1 MSTVLSWRDLALAA
15 AGLVILFDFQN
26 VLSWWR
32 GRVIGPHARG
42 SDDYTIVVPLYG
54 HPRYFTNQA
63 ALSGMK
69 QNVLVA
75 MDVTL
80 PVMRE
85 YALLLYAH
93 GWRVACT
100 ELEHPCP
107 PYLIRFALEDGFVT
121 TPYVIRMDADT
132 RPLEDFDRYIEGMK
146 EDGAEICSVK
156 VAVASPRTQAQKMQ
170 ALEYRMAMLARHFR
184 PWLTSG
190 ACTVAKTE
198 AMRRILRFHSFWFPG
213 EDIET
218 GRVARALGMRVRH
231 LDLTVET
238 DAPAS
243 WRGLFRQRGLWWAG
257 NFRHTIVNLDK
268 NMLRMPIWSF
278 YYVALVWVGLYF
290 KWHTI
295 TSYASVQE
303 FGKLIGISL
312 GVCAVITVLANFQV
326 RSWRMLVFPLYAFV
340 QAFLMPIVGSIYYWI
355 LAHRQGFLGRYRFGY
370 RRVKP
375 EVVMPTFRPV

>member
-1 MSTVLSWRDLALAA
+1 MSAFLSWRDLALVM

-26 VLSWWR
+26 LLSWWR
-32 GRVIGPHARG
+32 GRVIGPHIRR
-42 SDDYTIVVPLYG
+42 SNDYTIVVPIYG
-54 HPRYFTNQA
+54 HPVYFGNRE
-63 ALSGMK
+63 ALARVK
-69 QNVLVA
+69 RHVLVS
-75 MDVTL
+75 MDVGT
-80 PVMRE
+80 PEMRTF
-85 YALLLYAH
+85 ALELYAD

-100 ELEHPCP
+100 ELERPSP
-107 PYLIRFALEDGFVT
+107 PHLMRFALESGLVT
-121 TPYVIRMDADT
+121 TSYVVRVDGDT
-132 RPLEDFDRYIEGMK
+132 RPLEDFGRYLESME
-146 EDGAEICSVK
+146 EDGADICSVK
-156 VAVASPRTQAQKMQ
+156 IAVANPRTQAQKMQ

-198 AMRRILRFHSFWFPG
+198 ALRRVFQYHSFWFPG

-218 GRVARALGMRVRH
+218 GRVSRALGMRVRH

-257 NFRHTIVNLDK
+257 NFRHTVVNLDK
-268 NMLRMPIWSF
+268 NMLRMPVWSF

-290 KWHTI
+290 KWHTL
-295 TSYASVQE
+295 TSHASVQA

-312 GVCAVITVLANFQV
+312 AVCVVVTVLANLQV
-326 RSWRMLVFPLYAFV
+326 RSWRMLIFPLYAFV

-375 EVVMPTFRPV
+375 SVVPTVRAA